1 MKGTQ
6 DQLQAF
12 AAHIADGKHSF
23 QAALAVVGGDANVA
37 VLVHEVWRNDPFVIR
52 EVKRLH
58 NEGDNDNVGLSKV
71 EFLERIIIMID
82 NSRDDKAKVSLMNL
96 YAEIKGFTGK
106 NPQVQL
112 NSITNK
118 VMIVQS
124 KGSDKEWSQGLREQ
138 QMKLVRGEV
147 A

>member
-1 MKGTQ
+1 
-6 DQLQAF
+6 
-12 AAHIADGKHSF
+12 
-23 QAALAVVGGDANVA
+23 
-37 VLVHEVWRNDPFVIR
+37 
-52 EVKRLH
+52 
-58 NEGDNDNVGLSKV
+58 
-71 EFLERIIIMID
+71 MID